1 MPQSMLSAPIAL
13 IETDLVQS
21 TSAGRSPRADAKFMQ
36 VRYQGDCAAAPG
48 GITGAAS
55 TSRLPVRLL
64 CMYLTR
70 SAMLCGWRYSGFT
83 KNEKCRSTSRCHL
96 CALVISVGV
105 AQIVHSRWIGKIE
118 LRH

>member
-1 MPQSMLSAPIAL
+1 MSQSMLSAPIAL
-13 IETDLVQS
+13 IETELVQS
-21 TSAGRSPRADAKFMQ
+21 TSSGRSLRADAKFMQ
-36 VRYQGDCAAAPG
+36 VCYQGDCAAAPG